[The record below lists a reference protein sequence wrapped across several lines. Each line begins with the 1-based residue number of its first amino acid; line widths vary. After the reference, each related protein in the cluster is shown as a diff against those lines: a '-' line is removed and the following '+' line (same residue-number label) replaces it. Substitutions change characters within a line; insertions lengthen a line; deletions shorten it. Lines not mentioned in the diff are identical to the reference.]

1 VRPVLAITIPFTKET
16 PSWPSRWKNRLA
28 GIRTS
33 SSGRQTC
40 GAIFDPDGV
49 ADEIAKLERKAGAAD
64 FWNDQSAAQ
73 QVLQRRR
80 RLQEDADLAALLNT
94 RVDDLTVLMEWAEQG
109 EDVASDLAGALDEF
123 AAEVEAGEIRKML
136 GGEHDHRNAIVSF
149 QPGAGGVDSQ
159 DWTEM
164 LLRMYLRWAERRGFT
179 RDVIEASPGEEA
191 GLKSATVT
199 VKGDYVYGLLLAE
212 AGVHRLVRLS
222 PFDTSRRRHTSFAS
236 VFVYPEV
243 EDDIEVDLNDEDVK
257 VETYRSGGAGGQ
269 HVNKTASAVRVTHLP
284 TGIVVQCQNERSQF
298 KNKATAFK
306 VLKARLYQH
315 LKDEQ
320 KQKQLAVES
329 TKKSID
335 FGSQI
340 RSYVFHPYTIVKDHR
355 TACETANVQA
365 VMDGDIDRFIQAYL
379 TEGQT

>member
-1 VRPVLAITIPFTKET
+1 MA
-16 PSWPSRWKNRLA
+16 
-28 GIRTS
+28 
-33 SSGRQTC
+33 
-40 GAIFDPDGV
+40 
-49 ADEIAKLERKAGAAD
+49 AAD
-64 FWNDQSAAQ
+64 FWSDRRQAESVGKTVRILKDIIADWETLDAQLEDLDQLRQMAA
-73 QVLQRRR
+73 
-80 RLQEDADLAALLNT
+80 EESDTEAL
-94 RVDDLTVLMEWAEQG
+94 
-109 EDVASDLAGALDEF
+109 
-123 AAEVEAGEIRKML
+123 AEVEAEVESAMQGIGELEFRTML
-136 GGEHDHRNAIVSF
+136 NDEADPKNAILVIHS
-149 QPGAGGVDSQ
+149 GAGGTDAAEWASMLMRLYTR
-159 DWTEM
+159 WTERHGM
-164 LLRMYLRWAERRGFT
+164 ECTVVDLQQA
-179 RDVIEASPGEEA
+179 EEA
-191 GLKSATVT
+191 GIKGATLEVR
-199 VKGDYVYGLLLAE
+199 GDYAYGYLKAE

-243 EDDIEVDLNDEDVK
+243 EDDIEVDINDEDVK

-269 HVNKTASAVRVTHLP
+269 HVNKTASAVRLTHLP

-340 RSYVFHPYTIVKDHR
+340 RSYVLHPYTIVKDHR

-365 VMDGDIDRFIQAYL
+365 VMDGDIDRFIRAYL

>member
-1 VRPVLAITIPFTKET
+1 MA
-16 PSWPSRWKNRLA
+16 
-28 GIRTS
+28 
-33 SSGRQTC
+33 
-40 GAIFDPDGV
+40 
-49 ADEIAKLERKAGAAD
+49 AAD
-64 FWNDQSAAQ
+64 FWSDRRQAESVGKTARILKDTIADWETLDAQLEDLDQLRQMAA
-73 QVLQRRR
+73 
-80 RLQEDADLAALLNT
+80 EEGDTEAL
-94 RVDDLTVLMEWAEQG
+94 
-109 EDVASDLAGALDEF
+109 
-123 AAEVEAGEIRKML
+123 AEVEAEVECAMQGIGELEFRTML
-136 GGEHDHRNAIVSF
+136 NDEADPKNAILVIHS
-149 QPGAGGVDSQ
+149 GAGGTDAAEWASMLMRLYTRWSERHGMECAVVDMQ
-159 DWTEM
+159 Q
-164 LLRMYLRWAERRGFT
+164 A
-179 RDVIEASPGEEA
+179 EEA
-191 GLKSATVT
+191 GIKGATIEVR
-199 VKGDYVYGLLLAE
+199 GDYAYGYLKAE

-243 EDDIEVDLNDEDVK
+243 EDDIEVDINDEDVK

-269 HVNKTASAVRVTHLP
+269 HVNKTASAVRLTHLP

-340 RSYVFHPYTIVKDHR
+340 RSYVLHPYTIVKDHR
-355 TACETANVQA
+355 TDCETANVQA

>member
-1 VRPVLAITIPFTKET
+1 MV
-16 PSWPSRWKNRLA
+16 
-28 GIRTS
+28 
-33 SSGRQTC
+33 
-40 GAIFDPDGV
+40 
-49 ADEIAKLERKAGAAD
+49 AAD
-64 FWNDQSAAQ
+64 FWSDRQQAESVGKAARILKDTIADWETLDTQLEDLDQLRQMA
-73 QVLQRRR
+73 V
-80 RLQEDADLAALLNT
+80 EEGDAEALT
-94 RVDDLTVLMEWAEQG
+94 
-109 EDVASDLAGALDEF
+109 
-123 AAEVEAGEIRKML
+123 EVETEVEHAMQGIGELEFRTML
-136 GGEHDHRNAIVSF
+136 NDEDDPQNAILVIHS
-149 QPGAGGVDSQ
+149 GAGGTDAAEWASMLMRLYTRWSERHGMECAVVDLQ
-159 DWTEM
+159 Q
-164 LLRMYLRWAERRGFT
+164 A
-179 RDVIEASPGEEA
+179 EEA
-191 GLKSATVT
+191 GIKGATIEVR
-199 VKGDYVYGLLLAE
+199 GDYAYGYLKAE

-340 RSYVFHPYTIVKDHR
+340 RSYVLHPYTIVKDHR

-365 VMDGDIDRFIQAYL
+365 VMDGDIDRFIRAYL

>member
-1 VRPVLAITIPFTKET
+1 MA
-16 PSWPSRWKNRLA
+16 
-28 GIRTS
+28 
-33 SSGRQTC
+33 
-40 GAIFDPDGV
+40 
-49 ADEIAKLERKAGAAD
+49 AAD
-64 FWNDQSAAQ
+64 FWSDRRQAESVGKTARILKDTIADWETLDAQLEDLDQLRQMA
-73 QVLQRRR
+73 V
-80 RLQEDADLAALLNT
+80 EEGDAEALT
-94 RVDDLTVLMEWAEQG
+94 EVE
-109 EDVASDLAGALDEF
+109 
-123 AAEVEAGEIRKML
+123 AEVERAMQGIGELEFRTILNDEADSK
-136 GGEHDHRNAIVSF
+136 NAILVIHS
-149 QPGAGGVDSQ
+149 GAGGTDAAEWASMLMRLYTR
-159 DWTEM
+159 WTERHGM
-164 LLRMYLRWAERRGFT
+164 ECAVVDLQQA
-179 RDVIEASPGEEA
+179 EEA
-191 GLKSATVT
+191 GIKGATIE
-199 VKGDYVYGLLLAE
+199 VKGDYAYGYLKAE

-269 HVNKTASAVRVTHLP
+269 HVNKTASAVRLTHLP

-340 RSYVFHPYTIVKDHR
+340 RSYVLHPYTIVKDHR

-365 VMDGDIDRFIQAYL
+365 VMDGDIDRFIRAYL

>member
-1 VRPVLAITIPFTKET
+1 MA
-16 PSWPSRWKNRLA
+16 
-28 GIRTS
+28 
-33 SSGRQTC
+33 
-40 GAIFDPDGV
+40 
-49 ADEIAKLERKAGAAD
+49 AAD
-64 FWNDQSAAQ
+64 FWNDRRQAESVGKTARILKDTIADWETLDAQLEDLDQLRQMAAE
-73 QVLQRRR
+73 
-80 RLQEDADLAALLNT
+80 EDDAEALT
-94 RVDDLTVLMEWAEQG
+94 EVE
-109 EDVASDLAGALDEF
+109 
-123 AAEVEAGEIRKML
+123 AEVERAMQGIGELEFRTML
-136 GGEHDHRNAIVSF
+136 NDEADPKNAILVIHS
-149 QPGAGGVDSQ
+149 GAGGTDAAEWASMLMRLYTRWSECHGMECTVVDLQ
-159 DWTEM
+159 Q
-164 LLRMYLRWAERRGFT
+164 A
-179 RDVIEASPGEEA
+179 EEA
-191 GLKSATVT
+191 GIKGATIEVR
-199 VKGDYVYGLLLAE
+199 GDYAYGYLKAE

-243 EDDIEVDLNDEDVK
+243 EDDIEVDINDEDVK

-269 HVNKTASAVRVTHLP
+269 HVNKTASAVRLTHLP

-320 KQKQLAVES
+320 KQQQLAVES

-340 RSYVFHPYTIVKDHR
+340 RSYVLHPYTIVKDHR

-365 VMDGDIDRFIQAYL
+365 VMDGDIDRFIRAYL

>member
-1 VRPVLAITIPFTKET
+1 M
-16 PSWPSRWKNRLA
+16 
-28 GIRTS
+28 
-33 SSGRQTC
+33 
-40 GAIFDPDGV
+40 
-49 ADEIAKLERKAGAAD
+49 ADAD
-64 FWNDQSAAQ
+64 FWSDRRQAESVGKAVRILKDTIADWETLDAQ
-73 QVLQRRR
+73 L
-80 RLQEDADLAALLNT
+80 EDLAQLRQMAAEEGDAEALT
-94 RVDDLTVLMEWAEQG
+94 EVE
-109 EDVASDLAGALDEF
+109 
-123 AAEVEAGEIRKML
+123 AEVERAMQGIGELEFRTML
-136 GGEHDHRNAIVSF
+136 NDEDDPKNAILVIHS
-149 QPGAGGVDSQ
+149 GAGGTDAAEWASMLMRLYTR
-159 DWTEM
+159 WTERHGM
-164 LLRMYLRWAERRGFT
+164 ECAVVDLQQA
-179 RDVIEASPGEEA
+179 EEA
-191 GLKSATVT
+191 GIKGATIE
-199 VKGDYVYGLLLAE
+199 VKGDYAYGYLKAE

-315 LKDEQ
+315 FKDEQ

-365 VMDGDIDRFIQAYL
+365 VMDGDIDQFIRAYL
-379 TEGQT
+379 TEGQA

>member
-1 VRPVLAITIPFTKET
+1 MA
-16 PSWPSRWKNRLA
+16 
-28 GIRTS
+28 
-33 SSGRQTC
+33 
-40 GAIFDPDGV
+40 
-49 ADEIAKLERKAGAAD
+49 AAD
-64 FWNDQSAAQ
+64 FWSD
-73 QVLQRRR
+73 RRQAESVGKAVR
-80 RLQEDADLAALLNT
+80 ILKDTIADW
-94 RVDDLTVLMEWAEQG
+94 E
-109 EDVASDLAGALDEF
+109 ALDGQLEDLDQLRQM
-123 AAEVEAGEIRKML
+123 AAEEGDAEALTEVEVEVERTMQGIGELEFRTML
-136 GGEHDHRNAIVSF
+136 SDEADPKNAILVIHS
-149 QPGAGGVDSQ
+149 GAGGTDAAEWASMLMRLYTR
-159 DWTEM
+159 WTERHGM
-164 LLRMYLRWAERRGFT
+164 ECTVVDLQQA
-179 RDVIEASPGEEA
+179 EEA
-191 GLKSATVT
+191 GIKGATIEVR
-199 VKGDYVYGLLLAE
+199 GDYAYGYLKAE

-243 EDDIEVDLNDEDVK
+243 EDDIEVDINDEDVK

-269 HVNKTASAVRVTHLP
+269 HVNKTASAVRLTHLP

-340 RSYVFHPYTIVKDHR
+340 RSYVLHPYTIVKDHR

-365 VMDGDIDRFIQAYL
+365 VMDGDIDRFIRAYL

>member
-1 VRPVLAITIPFTKET
+1 M
-16 PSWPSRWKNRLA
+16 
-28 GIRTS
+28 
-33 SSGRQTC
+33 
-40 GAIFDPDGV
+40 
-49 ADEIAKLERKAGAAD
+49 GAAD
-64 FWNDQSAAQ
+64 FWND
-73 QVLQRRR
+73 RRQAESVGKTVR
-80 RLQEDADLAALLNT
+80 ILKDTIADWET
-94 RVDDLTVLMEWAEQG
+94 
-109 EDVASDLAGALDEF
+109 LDEQLEDLDQLRQMAAEEGDAEALTEV
-123 AAEVEAGEIRKML
+123 AAEVEHAMQGIGELEFRTML
-136 GGEHDHRNAIVSF
+136 GEEDDPKNAILVIHS
-149 QPGAGGVDSQ
+149 GAGGTDAAEWASMLMRLYTR
-159 DWTEM
+159 WTERHDM
-164 LLRMYLRWAERRGFT
+164 ECAVVDLQQA
-179 RDVIEASPGEEA
+179 EEA
-191 GLKSATVT
+191 GIKGATIE
-199 VKGDYVYGLLLAE
+199 VKGDYAYGYLKAE

-243 EDDIEVDLNDEDVK
+243 EDDIEVDINDEDVK

-269 HVNKTASAVRVTHLP
+269 HVNKTASAVRLTHLP

-320 KQKQLAVES
+320 KQEQLAVES

-340 RSYVFHPYTIVKDHR
+340 RSYVLHPYTIVKDHR

-365 VMDGDIDRFIQAYL
+365 VMDGDIDQFIRAYL
-379 TEGQT
+379 TEGRA

>member
-1 VRPVLAITIPFTKET
+1 MA
-16 PSWPSRWKNRLA
+16 
-28 GIRTS
+28 
-33 SSGRQTC
+33 
-40 GAIFDPDGV
+40 
-49 ADEIAKLERKAGAAD
+49 AAD
-64 FWNDQSAAQ
+64 FWSDRRQAESVGKAARILKDTIADWETLDAQLEDLDQLRQMAA
-73 QVLQRRR
+73 
-80 RLQEDADLAALLNT
+80 EEGDAEALT
-94 RVDDLTVLMEWAEQG
+94 EVE
-109 EDVASDLAGALDEF
+109 
-123 AAEVEAGEIRKML
+123 AEVERAMQSIGELEFRTML
-136 GGEHDHRNAIVSF
+136 SDEADPKNAILVIHS
-149 QPGAGGVDSQ
+149 GAGGTDAAEWASMLMRLYTR
-159 DWTEM
+159 WTERHGM
-164 LLRMYLRWAERRGFT
+164 ECTVVDLQQA
-179 RDVIEASPGEEA
+179 EEA
-191 GLKSATVT
+191 GIKGATIE
-199 VKGDYVYGLLLAE
+199 VKGDYAYGHLKAE

-243 EDDIEVDLNDEDVK
+243 EDDIEVDINDEDVK

-269 HVNKTASAVRVTHLP
+269 HVNKTASAVRLTHLP

-340 RSYVFHPYTIVKDHR
+340 RSYVLHPYTIVKDHR
-355 TACETANVQA
+355 TDCETANVQA
-365 VMDGDIDRFIQAYL
+365 VMDGDIDRFIRAYL
-379 TEGQT
+379 TEGQA

>member
-1 VRPVLAITIPFTKET
+1 ARILKDTIADWET
-16 PSWPSRWKNRLA
+16 LDA
-28 GIRTS
+28 QLEDLDQL
-33 SSGRQTC
+33 RQM
-40 GAIFDPDGV
+40 
-49 ADEIAKLERKAGAAD
+49 AA
-64 FWNDQSAAQ
+64 
-73 QVLQRRR
+73 
-80 RLQEDADLAALLNT
+80 EEGDAEALT
-94 RVDDLTVLMEWAEQG
+94 EVE
-109 EDVASDLAGALDEF
+109 
-123 AAEVEAGEIRKML
+123 AEVERTVQGIGELEFRTML
-136 GGEHDHRNAIVSF
+136 NDEADPKNAILVIHS
-149 QPGAGGVDSQ
+149 GAGGTDAAEWASMLMRLYTR
-159 DWTEM
+159 WTERHGM
-164 LLRMYLRWAERRGFT
+164 ECAVVDLQQA
-179 RDVIEASPGEEA
+179 EEA
-191 GLKSATVT
+191 GIKGATIE
-199 VKGDYVYGLLLAE
+199 VKGDYAYGYLKAE

-365 VMDGDIDRFIQAYL
+365 VMDGDIDQFIRAYL

>member
-1 VRPVLAITIPFTKET
+1 MA
-16 PSWPSRWKNRLA
+16 
-28 GIRTS
+28 
-33 SSGRQTC
+33 
-40 GAIFDPDGV
+40 
-49 ADEIAKLERKAGAAD
+49 AAD
-64 FWNDQSAAQ
+64 FWSDRRQAESVGKAARILKDTIADWETLDAQLEDLDQLRQMAA
-73 QVLQRRR
+73 
-80 RLQEDADLAALLNT
+80 EEGDAEAL
-94 RVDDLTVLMEWAEQG
+94 
-109 EDVASDLAGALDEF
+109 
-123 AAEVEAGEIRKML
+123 AEVEAEVERTMQGIGELEFRTML
-136 GGEHDHRNAIVSF
+136 NDEADPKNAILVIHS
-149 QPGAGGVDSQ
+149 GAGGTDAAEWASMLMRLYTR
-159 DWTEM
+159 WTERHGM
-164 LLRMYLRWAERRGFT
+164 ECTVVDLQQA
-179 RDVIEASPGEEA
+179 EEA
-191 GLKSATVT
+191 GIKGATIEVRGNYAYGYLK
-199 VKGDYVYGLLLAE
+199 AE

-243 EDDIEVDLNDEDVK
+243 EDDIEVDINDEDVK

-269 HVNKTASAVRVTHLP
+269 HVNKTASAVRLTHLP

-340 RSYVFHPYTIVKDHR
+340 RSYVLHPYTIVKDHR
-355 TACETANVQA
+355 TDCETANVQA
-365 VMDGDIDRFIQAYL
+365 VMDGDIDRFIRAYL
-379 TEGQT
+379 TEGQA

>member
-1 VRPVLAITIPFTKET
+1 MA
-16 PSWPSRWKNRLA
+16 
-28 GIRTS
+28 
-33 SSGRQTC
+33 
-40 GAIFDPDGV
+40 
-49 ADEIAKLERKAGAAD
+49 AAD
-64 FWNDQSAAQ
+64 FWSDRHQAESVGKAARILKDTIADWETLDAQLEDLDQLRQMA
-73 QVLQRRR
+73 V
-80 RLQEDADLAALLNT
+80 EEGDAEALT
-94 RVDDLTVLMEWAEQG
+94 
-109 EDVASDLAGALDEF
+109 
-123 AAEVEAGEIRKML
+123 EVETEVEHAMQGIGELEFRTML
-136 GGEHDHRNAIVSF
+136 SDEDDPQNAILVIHS
-149 QPGAGGVDSQ
+149 GAGGTDAAEWASMLMRLYTRWSERHGMECAVVDLQ
-159 DWTEM
+159 Q
-164 LLRMYLRWAERRGFT
+164 A
-179 RDVIEASPGEEA
+179 EEA
-191 GLKSATVT
+191 GIKGATIEVR
-199 VKGDYVYGLLLAE
+199 GDYAYGYLKAE

-365 VMDGDIDRFIQAYL
+365 VMDGDIDRFIRAYL

>member
-1 VRPVLAITIPFTKET
+1 MA
-16 PSWPSRWKNRLA
+16 
-28 GIRTS
+28 
-33 SSGRQTC
+33 
-40 GAIFDPDGV
+40 
-49 ADEIAKLERKAGAAD
+49 AAD
-64 FWNDQSAAQ
+64 FWSDRQQAESVGKAARILKDIIADWETLDAQLEDLDQLRQMA
-73 QVLQRRR
+73 V
-80 RLQEDADLAALLNT
+80 EEGDAEALT
-94 RVDDLTVLMEWAEQG
+94 
-109 EDVASDLAGALDEF
+109 
-123 AAEVEAGEIRKML
+123 EVETEVEHAMQGIGELEFRTML
-136 GGEHDHRNAIVSF
+136 SDEDDPQNAILVIHS
-149 QPGAGGVDSQ
+149 GAGGTDAAEWASMLMRLYTRWSERHGMECAVVDLQ
-159 DWTEM
+159 Q
-164 LLRMYLRWAERRGFT
+164 A
-179 RDVIEASPGEEA
+179 EEA
-191 GLKSATVT
+191 GIKGATIEVR
-199 VKGDYVYGLLLAE
+199 GDYAYGHLKAE

-365 VMDGDIDRFIQAYL
+365 VMDGDIDRFIRAYL

>member
-1 VRPVLAITIPFTKET
+1 MAT
-16 PSWPSRWKNRLA
+16 
-28 GIRTS
+28 
-33 SSGRQTC
+33 
-40 GAIFDPDGV
+40 
-49 ADEIAKLERKAGAAD
+49 AD
-64 FWNDQSAAQ
+64 FWSDRRQAESVGKTARILKDIIADWETLDVQLEDLDQLRQMAAD
-73 QVLQRRR
+73 
-80 RLQEDADLAALLNT
+80 EGDTEAL
-94 RVDDLTVLMEWAEQG
+94 
-109 EDVASDLAGALDEF
+109 
-123 AAEVEAGEIRKML
+123 AEVEAEVESTMQGIGELEFRTML
-136 GGEHDHRNAIVSF
+136 NDEADPKNAILVIHS
-149 QPGAGGVDSQ
+149 GAGGTDAAEWASMLMRLYTR
-159 DWTEM
+159 WTERHGM
-164 LLRMYLRWAERRGFT
+164 ECTVVDLQQA
-179 RDVIEASPGEEA
+179 EEA
-191 GLKSATVT
+191 GIKGATIEVR
-199 VKGDYVYGLLLAE
+199 GDYAYGYLKAE

-243 EDDIEVDLNDEDVK
+243 EDDIEVDINDEDVK

-340 RSYVFHPYTIVKDHR
+340 RSYVLHPYTIVKDHR

-365 VMDGDIDRFIQAYL
+365 VMDGDIDRFIRAYL

>member
-1 VRPVLAITIPFTKET
+1 MA
-16 PSWPSRWKNRLA
+16 
-28 GIRTS
+28 
-33 SSGRQTC
+33 
-40 GAIFDPDGV
+40 
-49 ADEIAKLERKAGAAD
+49 AAD
-64 FWNDQSAAQ
+64 FWSDRRQAESVGKAARTLKDTIADWETLDAQLEDLDQLRQMA
-73 QVLQRRR
+73 V
-80 RLQEDADLAALLNT
+80 EEGDAEALT
-94 RVDDLTVLMEWAEQG
+94 
-109 EDVASDLAGALDEF
+109 
-123 AAEVEAGEIRKML
+123 EVETEVEHAMQGIGELEFRTML
-136 GGEHDHRNAIVSF
+136 NDEDDPQNAILVIHS
-149 QPGAGGVDSQ
+149 GAGGTDAAEWASMLMRLYTRWSERHGMECAVVDLQ
-159 DWTEM
+159 Q
-164 LLRMYLRWAERRGFT
+164 A
-179 RDVIEASPGEEA
+179 EEA
-191 GLKSATVT
+191 GIKGATIEVR
-199 VKGDYVYGLLLAE
+199 GDYAYGYLKAE

-243 EDDIEVDLNDEDVK
+243 EDDIEAELSDEDVK

-340 RSYVFHPYTIVKDHR
+340 RSYVLHPYTIVKDHR
-355 TACETANVQA
+355 TDCETANVQA
-365 VMDGDIDRFIQAYL
+365 VMDGDIDRFIRAYL

>member
-1 VRPVLAITIPFTKET
+1 MA
-16 PSWPSRWKNRLA
+16 
-28 GIRTS
+28 
-33 SSGRQTC
+33 
-40 GAIFDPDGV
+40 
-49 ADEIAKLERKAGAAD
+49 AAD
-64 FWNDQSAAQ
+64 FWSDRRQAESVGKAARILKDTIADWETLDAQLEDLDQLRQMAA
-73 QVLQRRR
+73 
-80 RLQEDADLAALLNT
+80 EEGDAEALT
-94 RVDDLTVLMEWAEQG
+94 EVE
-109 EDVASDLAGALDEF
+109 
-123 AAEVEAGEIRKML
+123 AEVERAIQGIGELEFRTML
-136 GGEHDHRNAIVSF
+136 NDEADPKNAILVIHS
-149 QPGAGGVDSQ
+149 GAGGTDAAEWASMLMRLYTR
-159 DWTEM
+159 WTERHGM
-164 LLRMYLRWAERRGFT
+164 ECTVVDLQQA
-179 RDVIEASPGEEA
+179 EEA
-191 GLKSATVT
+191 GIKGATIEVR
-199 VKGDYVYGLLLAE
+199 GDYAYGYLKAE

-243 EDDIEVDLNDEDVK
+243 EDDIEVDINDEDVK

-269 HVNKTASAVRVTHLP
+269 HVNKTASAVRLTHLP

-315 LKDEQ
+315 LRDEQ

-340 RSYVFHPYTIVKDHR
+340 RSYVLHPYTIVKDHR

-365 VMDGDIDRFIQAYL
+365 VMDGDIDRFIRAYL
-379 TEGQT
+379 TEGQA